1 MIAATAGPAAIS
13 TLLTATLFVATTLMD
28 ALFAGA
34 APRAGLSAR
43 RLLAAG
49 FFTDLRA
56 DFADLAV
63 FFLVTAVA
71 LEVRPAD
78 FVLVLLILV
87 IITANFV

>member
-1 MIAATAGPAAIS
+1 
-13 TLLTATLFVATTLMD
+13 
-28 ALFAGA
+28 
-34 APRAGLSAR
+34 LSAR

>member
-13 TLLTATLFVATTLMD
+13 TILTATLFVAMD
-28 ALFAGA
+28 TLFAGA
-34 APRAGLSAR
+34 ALRAGLSAR

-49 FFTDLRA
+49 FFADLRA